1 MPLILE
7 IQRDGER
14 LPVNWDDDFPVAAKV
29 THADAFADGTPLCGF
44 IADGESVTREVAE
57 ITCLDC
63 LAAL

>member
-1 MPLILE
+1 M
-7 IQRDGER
+7 
-14 LPVNWDDDFPVAAKV
+14 NWDDDFPVAAKV

>member
-1 MPLILE
+1 MYSLNAEGI
-7 IQRDGER
+7 
-14 LPVNWDDDFPVAAKV
+14 KV

-44 IADGESVTREVAE
+44 ISDEETCTAEVAD